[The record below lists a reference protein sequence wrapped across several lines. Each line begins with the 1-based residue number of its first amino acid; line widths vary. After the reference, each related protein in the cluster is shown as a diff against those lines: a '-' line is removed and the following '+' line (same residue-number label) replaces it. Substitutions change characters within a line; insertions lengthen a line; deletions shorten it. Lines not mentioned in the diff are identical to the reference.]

1 MTSVDVATSA
11 GPLSLPGLGALG
23 GFVIAAAIGYVL
35 GGFEPRREQPV
46 VAGSAM
52 AVGSAVLLLALL
64 AGVFVVNF
72 DMVQPTLH
80 AYGYEDWVAGLGA
93 VVVDMAHALGA
104 VIWVGVPHARR
115 AGAVLTVMA
124 AYISVLINLAGHAV
138 VQENPRPG
146 QPVLPEA
153 AEFAML
159 PTTVALPLFVVVV
172 AHVAATVIG
181 PVVERWQRA
190 GVSTL
195 DDNSA
200 VGTDDV
206 SIAPATTADDTAE
219 VVTRAAAEVVTT
231 EASEVETSG
240 EVSSRDDDVD
250 NTGTPKLETRSGVSS
265 RDDGAD
271 NLETRPMPRLI
282 HSASRSGRASERLHS
297 KSEGH
302 PRGITPERA
311 PRPARKPTGG
321 AIKARMREVWERHVQ
336 DGSHEDLTGTRLAEE
351 AGCGT
356 RQLANKYLGQWRRE
370 VSSSSTS
377 GDNPNAGVS
386 TEGDNP
392 NAGVST
398 SPSEVSTPTASEVVT
413 DDNPSEVSPETDN
426 HPVASIA

>member
-1 MTSVDVATSA
+1 
-11 GPLSLPGLGALG
+11 
-23 GFVIAAAIGYVL
+23 
-35 GGFEPRREQPV
+35 
-46 VAGSAM
+46 
-52 AVGSAVLLLALL
+52 
-64 AGVFVVNF
+64 
-72 DMVQPTLH
+72 
-80 AYGYEDWVAGLGA
+80 GLGA

-138 VQENPRPG
+138 VQENPREG

-181 PVVERWQRA
+181 PVVERWQRS

-206 SIAPATTADDTAE
+206 SISPATTADDTAE

-240 EVSSRDDDVD
+240 GGSSRDDGVD

-302 PRGITPERA
+302 PRGITPEKA

-321 AIKARMREVWERHVQ
+321 SIKARMREVWERHVQ

-356 RQLANKYLGQWRRE
+356 RQLANKYLAQWRSE

-377 GDNPNAGVS
+377 GDNPNTEVS

-398 SPSEVSTPTASEVVT
+398 SPSGVSAPSAEVSAGVSTEG
-413 DDNPSEVSPETDN
+413 DNRG
-426 HPVASIA
+426 VASVA

>member
-64 AGVFVVNF
+64 VGVFVVNF

-146 QPVLPEA
+146 QPVLPAA

-195 DDNSA
+195 GDNSGLGVAA

-206 SIAPATTADDTAE
+206 SIAPATTADNT
-219 VVTRAAAEVVTT
+219 AEVVTT

-240 EVSSRDDDVD
+240 EVSSRDDGVD

-282 HSASRSGRASERLHS
+282 HSASRSGRSSERLHS

-302 PRGITPERA
+302 PRGITPEKA

-321 AIKARMREVWERHVQ
+321 SIKARMREVWERHVQ

-356 RQLANKYLGQWRRE
+356 RQLANKYLSQWRSE

-377 GDNPNAGVS
+377 
-386 TEGDNP
+386 GDNP